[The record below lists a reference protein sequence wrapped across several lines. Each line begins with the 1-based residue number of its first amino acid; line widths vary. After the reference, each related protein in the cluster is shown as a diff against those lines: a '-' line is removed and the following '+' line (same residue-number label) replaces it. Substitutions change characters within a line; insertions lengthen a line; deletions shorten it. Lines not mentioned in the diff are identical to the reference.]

1 VIDLQAAGMTK
12 ENNAELGKLSI
23 VLDLYARAKQLK
35 WVSLAF
41 PQALTDLIAA
51 INGCLKVLLDP
62 L

>member
-1 VIDLQAAGMTK
+1 MTK

-35 WVSLAF
+35 WVWLAF
-41 PQALTDLIAA
+41 PKGLTDCFAA

>member
-1 VIDLQAAGMTK
+1 MTK

-35 WVSLAF
+35 WVSIQSAQDLANF
-41 PQALTDLIAA
+41 RVATE
-51 INGCLKVLLDP
+51 GCLKVLLDP